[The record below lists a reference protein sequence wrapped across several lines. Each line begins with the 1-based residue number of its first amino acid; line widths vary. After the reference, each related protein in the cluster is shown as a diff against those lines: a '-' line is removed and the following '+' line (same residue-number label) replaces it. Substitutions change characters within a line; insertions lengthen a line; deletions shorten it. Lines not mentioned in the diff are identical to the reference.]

1 MTKIRTR
8 VRGGGYTIRRNKT
21 DYNSIVSEAA
31 EVFRKDNEL
40 SEKAK
45 EYQKNIETLEGILEK
60 IKNTNLTDDHKK
72 ELAAPVIDHL
82 KNQQQD
88 YDKNSYRA
96 VNDTRGYHGFDRR
109 N

>member
-45 EYQKNIETLEGILEK
+45 EYQKNILSKMLK
-60 IKNTNLTDDHKK
+60 YYLAQNLKQ
-72 ELAAPVIDHL
+72 IQ
-82 KNQQQD
+82 N
-88 YDKNSYRA
+88 
-96 VNDTRGYHGFDRR
+96 
-109 N
+109 